1 LAPPLSGHTGAV
13 ASVAFSPDG
22 QRVASGSD
30 DQTIRFWTADPAPNL
45 ICDKLTANMSHNQ
58 WSDWVSPVIGYHAV
72 CPGLPIPP
80 G

>member
-58 WSDWVSPVIGYHAV
+58 WSDSVSPVIGYHAV
-72 CPGLPIPP
+72 CLGLPIPP